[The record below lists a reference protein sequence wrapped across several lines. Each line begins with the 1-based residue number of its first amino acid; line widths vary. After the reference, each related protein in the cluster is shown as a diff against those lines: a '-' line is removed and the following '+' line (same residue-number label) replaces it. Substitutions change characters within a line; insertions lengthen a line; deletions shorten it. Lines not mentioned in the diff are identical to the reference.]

1 MSLNRVRIAMRKSL
15 SFAII
20 AACIGSGWAES
31 PLLAD
36 GGEEPQKTSRLR
48 RPRTTGSIRLASFQ
62 DPDAKVHEIG
72 KVDAGTADVPTTL
85 ELRPLAPPQ
94 DTKSRDSQILESEPM
109 LNPPPMETDAGD
121 ELEVQSPSPRNME
134 PLRVKPLQMPDI
146 SLIGI
151 GTGTTPEDATAG
163 RLPSPIPLPFG
174 PDRDGG
180 WSMSTYTW
188 IPPVY
193 CHKPTYYED
202 VMLEH
207 HGHER
212 CPPLQPLLSGARFY
226 SGLFFTPYLAYL
238 HPPGQDISNAGHYR
252 VGTSAPGLRQRAP
265 YDAGAIRMQLLMT
278 GTGVLALQP

>member
-1 MSLNRVRIAMRKSL
+1 MRKSL
-15 SFAII
+15 SVAIVT
-20 AACIGSGWAES
+20 ACIGSGWAES

-36 GGEEPQKTSRLR
+36 GGTEPQKASRLR
-48 RPRTTGSIRLASFQ
+48 RPRSSEGIRLASFQ
-62 DPDAKVHEIG
+62 DPVSKAGEVG
-72 KVDAGTADVPTTL
+72 KGEAGNTDSPESI
-85 ELRPLAPPQ
+85 ELRPLDPPR
-94 DTKSRDSQILESEPM
+94 DTKSRDPQILESEPM
-109 LNPPPMETDAGD
+109 SNPPPLETDD
-121 ELEVQSPSPRNME
+121 EDEFEVQRSAPRNME
-134 PLRVKPLQMPDI
+134 PLRLKPLQMPNI
-146 SLIGI
+146 SLQGI

-174 PDRDGG
+174 PDREGG
-180 WSMSTYTW
+180 WLMSTYTW

-212 CPPLQPLLSGARFY
+212 CPPLQPFLSGARFY

-265 YDAGAIRMQLLMT
+265 YDPGAIRMQLLMT